1 MRLNSITACVW
12 RSLWAIGCTTFPD
25 QRMLSAISTES
36 LRTSGQPHPVV
47 VRVFAL
53 VAVDEYE
60 VEHTAQSGS
69 YIQRRTDVEP
79 DAGAVRAAVEERL
92 RQLFQFVFNL
102 DGMQFGLPFQPCGHA
117 EGRVTRESPDFEHPP
132 RA

>member
-1 MRLNSITACVW
+1 MAFGNRAAV
-12 RSLWAIGCTTFPD
+12 LWISADLVGGFVPQIVQGAIRF
-25 QRMLSAISTES
+25 
-36 LRTSGQPHPVV
+36 
-47 VRVFAL
+47 